1 MKNNKIDRRKFLKW
15 NLATALGS
23 SSLLQL
29 FSGVHVAQAA
39 SINDEYKALVCVF
52 LFGGNDSFNMIVP
65 KSSSAYNQY
74 SNIRQGIAINR
85 NTLLAISPQTYNDG
99 NAYGFHPSMPEVQ
112 QLFNQNKLSVIANVG
127 TLAEPLNKAQYE
139 AKTKKIPPQLFSHAD
154 QQDLW
159 MKANT
164 DTINPFGWAGRMTDF
179 LYPNPSLAPKP
190 AVNLTTWQ
198 ANLWQ
203 SGIRHSMYE
212 IPADGVE
219 PLSFPWHA
227 GEYPMEQAYRDI
239 YELGTED
246 KHILLSHFADIQ
258 QRSDSLTETISD
270 ALKNAPSF
278 TTSFPQNNQ
287 LSRQLEMVAKLI
299 AIRNNLDSN
308 ISRQIYF
315 VGLGGWDTHDNQSVQ
330 HSQKLEQL
338 SKSLN
343 AFNAALEEQGL
354 SNQVTTFTASEF
366 GRSMTP
372 NNDGTDHG
380 WGGHNLVMGGSVNGG
395 DIFGRMPRLQQNS
408 PDTVEDGRIIPTT
421 SVEQYAATMANWFG
435 LSSSEIRSVFPN
447 LHRFQVK
454 NLGFLS

>member
-1 MKNNKIDRRKFLKW
+1 MKNNKINRRKFLKW

-23 SSLLQL
+23 SSLLQVL
-29 FSGVHVAQAA
+29 DGISTAHAA

-52 LFGGNDSFNMIVP
+52 LFGGNDSFNMIAP
-65 KSSSAYNQY
+65 KNNSAYNQY
-74 SNIRQGIAINR
+74 ANVRQGIAINR
-85 NTLLAISPQTYNDG
+85 NELLAISPQTYDDG
-99 NAYGFHPSMPEVQ
+99 NTYGFHPIMTEIQ

-127 TLAEPLNKAQYE
+127 TLAEPLTKAQYE
-139 AKTKKIPPQLFSHAD
+139 AKSKKIPPQLFSHAD

-164 DTINPFGWAGRMTDF
+164 DTINPYGWAGRMTDF
-179 LYPNPSLAPKP
+179 LYPNPSLSPLP

-203 SGIRHSMYE
+203 AGIKHSMYE

-219 PLSFPWHA
+219 PLYFPWHA
-227 GEYPMEQAYRDI
+227 GDYAMEQAYRDL
-239 YELGTED
+239 YQLGTND
-246 KHILLSHFADIQ
+246 DHILLSQFAETQ
-258 QRSDSLTETISD
+258 QRSDSLTEIINN
-270 ALKNAPSF
+270 ALKDAPTF
-278 TTSFPQNNQ
+278 ATKFPNNNR
-287 LSRQLEMVAKLI
+287 LGKQLEMVAKLI
-299 AIRNNLDSN
+299 AIRDNLDSN
-308 ISRQIYF
+308 ITRQIFF
-315 VGLGGWDTHDNQSVQ
+315 VGLEGWDTHDNQTAK
-330 HSQKLEQL
+330 HSQQLGHL

-343 AFNAALEEQGL
+343 AFYAALEEQGI

-372 NNDGTDHG
+372 NNNGTDHG

-395 DIFGRMPRLQQNS
+395 DIFGTMPKLQQNS
-408 PDTVEDGRIIPTT
+408 PDAVEDGRIIPTS

-435 LSSSEIRSVFPN
+435 LSSSEINSVFPN
-447 LHRFQVK
+447 LHRFPVK

>member
-1 MKNNKIDRRKFLKW
+1 MKNKKINRRNFLKW
-15 NLATALGS
+15 NLATVLGS
-23 SSLLQL
+23 SSLLQV
-29 FSGVHVAQAA
+29 FGSIPVARAA
-39 SINDEYKALVCVF
+39 SINNEYKALVCVF
-52 LFGGNDSFNMIVP
+52 LFGGNDSFNMIAP
-65 KSSSAYNQY
+65 KNSSAYIKY

-85 NTLLAISPQTYNDG
+85 NDLLAISPQTYDDG
-99 NAYGFHPSMPEVQ
+99 NTYGFHPSMPEIQ

-127 TLAEPLNKAQYE
+127 TLAEPLTKAQYE

-159 MKANT
+159 MKAST

-179 LYPNPSLAPKP
+179 MYPNPSLAPNP

-203 SGIRHSMYE
+203 AGIRHSMYE

-219 PLSFPWHA
+219 PLYFPWHP
-227 GEYPMEQAYRDI
+227 GEYTMEQAYRDI

-246 KHILLSHFADIQ
+246 NHILLSHFADIQ
-258 QRSDSLTETISD
+258 QRSDSLTEIISN
-270 ALKNAPSF
+270 ALKNVPSF
-278 TTSFPQNNQ
+278 AANFPNNNQ
-287 LSRQLEMVAKLI
+287 LSKQLEMVAKLI

-308 ISRQIYF
+308 ITRQIYF
-315 VGLGGWDTHDNQSVQ
+315 VGFGGWDTHDNQTTQ
-330 HSQKLEQL
+330 HSQQLEHL

-343 AFNAALEEQGL
+343 AFYAALEEQGL

-372 NNDGTDHG
+372 NNNGTDHG

-395 DIFGRMPRLQQNS
+395 DFFGAMPRLQQNS
-408 PDTVEDGRIIPTT
+408 PDAVEDGRIIPTI

-435 LSSSEIRSVFPN
+435 LSSSEINSIFPN
-447 LHRFQVK
+447 LHRFPIT